1 MTPYK
6 IQSCMV
12 SKIFDPEG
20 IDINILKTADRRTLL
35 SALDTIATFNMEGK
49 AAKHWDTLRNNVLKT
64 NQERH
69 TAMEEAACSVLSQ
82 KGVVGAETEEK
93 PAQEEEAPEPK
104 SLGTYQEVVGS
115 MAEKEPVQG
124 ESTPSQ

>member
-1 MTPYK
+1 
-6 IQSCMV
+6 
-12 SKIFDPEG
+12 
-20 IDINILKTADRRTLL
+20 
-35 SALDTIATFNMEGK
+35 MEGK

-115 MAEKEPVQG
+115 MAEKEPAQEEEAPEPKSLGTYQEVVGSMAEKEPVQG